1 MDREAFK
8 QRMQSL
14 KSYREQNPGKGYW
27 DFKSYEDGG
36 EVPPTN
42 KPTII
47 EPIPYKGKLYSDR
60 YGRKYTEEQVQDY
73 YNNGTD
79 EIDRFTGGPLVRGL
93 KPLLDL
99 EDAANFTPVGDA
111 VAAYDVYDAVSNRDW
126 SGAGLAALGLVP
138 FVPMTVKQFRSKY
151 KGITPKV
158 KNKTKTLNSFNT
170 TVNRN
175 YAQDRMNEYFNK
187 EVQDNAKLSRAA
199 NQTYNVAERLMDDP
213 EYLIRANQV
222 KKQFGDDYM
231 AVYADIIDKYNNDPF
246 SLPNIESFSEGASRA
261 QLKAFG
267 NDKYSYRIDPNKA
280 NLDLPVIEHELSHY
294 ADFKRNKDRLDPHGD
309 SNMFYQMSKDLKDR
323 GIDSWDWYYVKPTEQ
338 KAHMNQLR
346 EYMFQNGM
354 IGTRGQTVDAKMM
367 KKVLDQISKT
377 DSMKE
382 VARASKQFNNINK
395 YTKWFN
401 SIPLLGIG
409 ALGVYSNE
417 NTDNQ

>member
-1 MDREAFK
+1 MNKEAFK

-27 DFKSYEDGG
+27 DFKSYEEGG

-60 YGRKYTEEQVQDY
+60 YGRKYTEEQVYDY

-138 FVPMTVKQFRSKY
+138 FMPMTVKQFRSKY
-151 KGITPKV
+151 KGITPKA

-187 EVQDNAKLSRAA
+187 EVEDNAKLSRAA

-222 KKQFGDDYM
+222 KKQFGDDY
-231 AVYADIIDKYNNDPF
+231 ATVYADIIDKYNNDPF
-246 SLPNIESFSEGASRA
+246 SLPNIESFSEGSSRA
-261 QLKAFG
+261 QLRAFG

-280 NLDLPVIEHELSHY
+280 NLDLPVTEHELSHY

-323 GIDSWDWYYVKPTEQ
+323 GIDSWDWYYVKPTEP

-354 IGTRGQTVDAKMM
+354 ISTRGQTVDAKMM

-382 VARASKQFNNINK
+382 VARASRQFNNINK

-401 SIPLLGIG
+401 SIPLLGVG

-417 NTDNQ
+417 NNDNQ